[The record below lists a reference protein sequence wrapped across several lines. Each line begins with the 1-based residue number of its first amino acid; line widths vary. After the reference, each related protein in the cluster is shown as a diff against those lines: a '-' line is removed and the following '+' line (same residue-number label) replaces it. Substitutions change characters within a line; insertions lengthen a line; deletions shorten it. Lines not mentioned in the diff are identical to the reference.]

1 MNVTY
6 QRQWRFWLVANITN
20 HFWAVFESTLNPET
34 RRQGGMHY
42 TSVEMKKDKEKS
54 KLAKTSNTK
63 KHEKKKRLTQSEI
76 IDGWRK
82 VIDEM

>member
-1 MNVTY
+1 
-6 QRQWRFWLVANITN
+6 
-20 HFWAVFESTLNPET
+20 
-34 RRQGGMHY
+34 MHY
-42 TSVEMKKDKEKS
+42 TSVEMNLDKEKS